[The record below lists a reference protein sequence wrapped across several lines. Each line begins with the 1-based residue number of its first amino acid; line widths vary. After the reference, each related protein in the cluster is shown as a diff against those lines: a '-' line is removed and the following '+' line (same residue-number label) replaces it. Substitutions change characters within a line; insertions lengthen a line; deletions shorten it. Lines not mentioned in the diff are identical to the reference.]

1 MPQFVL
7 VSLYPVAVYDTTIM
21 GGFICTLPTAW
32 HCPASQ
38 KPGTVRR
45 VSWAGR
51 GLGPAMAL
59 HGSSGLLGAIVLS
72 FTDSEA
78 RYDALQRSQ
87 DASASQSIS
96 CENCWAL

>member
-1 MPQFVL
+1 MAL
-7 VSLYPVAVYDTTIM
+7 N
-21 GGFICTLPTAW
+21 
-32 HCPASQ
+32 ASQ

-45 VSWAGR
+45 VRWPSR
-51 GLGPAMAL
+51 GLGSAMAP
-59 HGSSGLLGAIVLS
+59 HGSQGLLGAIVLS

-96 CENCWAL
+96 CENCWEL